1 MAQKPAVVA
10 KAGVKKEGK
19 TQEAFDRLLEV
30 LNSLEQDY
38 DPPIWGSMLKQAI
51 KRVHPGFNEGYY
63 GYGTFSDLLHDIE
76 DEGLIELEFDE
87 KRGNYQIRTKKVV
100 KKR

>member
-1 MAQKPAVVA
+1 MQLVQLERPLNL
-10 KAGVKKEGK
+10 
-19 TQEAFDRLLEV
+19 QQLWQQQLWQQQPFLL
-30 LNSLEQDY
+30 QF
-38 DPPIWGSMLKQAI
+38 W
-51 KRVHPGFNEGYY
+51 
-63 GYGTFSDLLHDIE
+63 LLPLQ